1 MELVG
6 AVSSIITVIQ
16 ITGIVISTCYDF
28 QRGTRHYRKDIIAI
42 TNELQS
48 LRNVLETIADITSSQ
63 DLCDSVALLRL
74 DSLQHSGG
82 PLEICKDEL
91 KRLETKL
98 VPAQSRSRELGRALV
113 WPLREKEAQRT
124 LGALARQRGILQLAL
139 TADQATTTLA
149 LRYLASKNEAS
160 LAALTERS
168 KTTDVN
174 QRNDQIL
181 GWLAAPDPS
190 SNHSKAC
197 CTKHPETGRWLLE
210 SLEYTTWKNHPA
222 SFLWINGIPGC
233 GKTVLCSTIIE
244 DILCSCRIDRRN
256 TLAYY
261 YFDFNEPKKR
271 SRDGLARSLV
281 RQLLDRSLEN
291 LKMVEEVLVQCGEDQ
306 TEPTSGAL
314 TALLRNLI
322 AQRKETYIILDA
334 LDESVEIPAVISM
347 IDDMRSWRNLN
358 LHILVTSR
366 KETSIEKGFGQ
377 LITHQVCIQTDDV
390 DADIKLLV
398 RECLCCDPDLS
409 RWSETIKAEIE
420 KTLCEGSQGM

>member
-28 QRGTRHYRKDIIAI
+28 QRGTRHYHKDIIAI

-48 LRNVLETIADITSSQ
+48 LRNVLETIADIISSQ
-63 DLCDSVALLRL
+63 DLSASVALPRL
-74 DSLQHSGG
+74 DPLQRSGG

-91 KRLETKL
+91 NRLEIKL

-113 WPLREKEAQRT
+113 WPLREKEAQKT
-124 LGALARQRGILQLAL
+124 LSALARQRGILQLAL
-139 TADQATTTLA
+139 TTDQATTTLA
-149 LRYLASKNEAS
+149 LKYLASKNEAS
-160 LAALTERS
+160 LAALIERS

-197 CTKHPETGRWLLE
+197 RIKHPETGRWLLE
-210 SLEYTTWKNHPA
+210 SLEYKTWKNNPA
-222 SFLWINGIPGC
+222 SFLWIHGIPGC

-244 DILCSCRIDRRN
+244 DIICSCRIDRRSA
-256 TLAYY
+256 LAYY
-261 YFDFNEPKKR
+261 YFDFNETKKR

-281 RQLLDRSLEN
+281 RQLLDRNLEN
-291 LKMVEEVLVQCGEDQ
+291 LKMVEEVLVQSGGDQ

-314 TALLRNLI
+314 TALLRDLV

-347 IDDMRSWRNLN
+347 IDEIRSWHNLN

-366 KETSIEKGFGQ
+366 KETSIEKG
-377 LITHQVCIQTDDV
+377 LARPITHQVCVKTDDV

-398 RECLCCDPDLS
+398 RECLRCDPDLS

-420 KTLCEGSQGM
+420 KTLCEGSRGM

>member
-16 ITGIVISTCYDF
+16 ISGIVISTCYDF
-28 QRGTRHYRKDIIAI
+28 QRGTRHYHKDIIAI

-48 LRNVLETIADITSSQ
+48 LRNVLETIADIISSQ
-63 DLCDSVALLRL
+63 DLSASVALPRL
-74 DSLQHSGG
+74 DTLQRSGG
-82 PLEICKDEL
+82 PLELCKDEL
-91 KRLETKL
+91 RRLEIKL

-124 LGALARQRGILQLAL
+124 LSALARQRGVLQLAL

-149 LRYLASKNEAS
+149 LKFLASKNEAS
-160 LAALTERS
+160 LAALIERS

-210 SLEYTTWKNHPA
+210 SLEYTTWKNNPA
-222 SFLWINGIPGC
+222 SFLWIHGIPGC

-244 DILCSCRIDRRN
+244 DIVCSCRIDRRRA
-256 TLAYY
+256 LAYY
-261 YFDFNEPKKR
+261 YFDFNETKKR

-281 RQLLDRSLEN
+281 RQLLDRNLEN
-291 LKMVEEVLVQCGEDQ
+291 LNMVEEVLVQCGEDQ

-314 TALLRNLI
+314 TALLRDLV

-334 LDESVEIPAVISM
+334 LDESVEVPAVISM
-347 IDDMRSWRNLN
+347 IDEIRSWHNLN

-366 KETSIEKGFGQ
+366 KETSIEKG
-377 LITHQVCIQTDDV
+377 LARSITHQVCIQTDDV

-398 RECLCCDPDLS
+398 RECLRCDPDLS

-420 KTLCEGSQGM
+420 KTLCQGSRGM